1 MNPLLLLLLTPLAGM
16 WPQPTGPCQAH
27 LDARR
32 EGSLLTL
39 VGRCQNTSD
48 TMLEVRYEMVT
59 DKRGAAGTSHNA
71 QSGYLTI
78 GARESGVLSQSTMN
92 VGESDQYAVHLRLF
106 GADNR
111 LLAQDSLIRP

>member
-1 MNPLLLLLLTPLAGM
+1 MKPLLFLLLAPLAGM
-16 WPQPTGPCQAH
+16 WPQPAGPCQAH

-32 EGSLLTL
+32 EGELLTL

-48 TMLEVRYEMVT
+48 HVLKVRYEMVT

-71 QSGYLTI
+71 QSGYVTI
-78 GARESGVLSQSTMN
+78 AARESGVLSQSTIN
-92 VGESDQYAVHLRLF
+92 VGGADQYAVYLRLF
-106 GADNR
+106 GVDNY